1 MSNEN
6 NEKKENII
14 SKGWNDFVSGL
25 QNGFGKFQQG
35 LEEQS
40 KKNVENWDEA
50 KDKVGNFFT
59 KMKTNW
65 DNQVKEWQEG
75 MEKFNQ
81 QNKEQWDA
89 GLQKVQDDYNKWQD
103 NVREDWKD
111 GIKAWNRGIYKGIFM
126 FLIILIILLGGLFA
140 VAYIFTMM
148 MGAMP

>member
-1 MSNEN
+1 MSNE
-6 NEKKENII
+6 EKENI
-14 SKGWNDFVSGL
+14 
-25 QNGFGKFQQG
+25 FGKFFLGLKNGFDQFQKG

-40 KKNVENWDEA
+40 KKNVENWEEA
-50 KDKVGNFFT
+50 KGKVGNFF
-59 KMKTNW
+59 KNVKDNW
-65 DNQVKEWQEG
+65 DKQVKEWQEG
-75 MEKFNQ
+75 VEKFNQ

-89 GLQKVQDDYNKWQD
+89 GLQKIEGDYNKWQD